1 MGMKHCAEYRCA
13 VGEMIGI
20 TREVSEAISSYRS
33 SSASIGKEATLNI
46 NRSQSV
52 PVTSQNRD

>member
-1 MGMKHCAEYRCA
+1 
-13 VGEMIGI
+13 MIGI

-46 NRSQSV
+46 NRSQTA
-52 PVTSQNRD
+52 PVTSQGRD